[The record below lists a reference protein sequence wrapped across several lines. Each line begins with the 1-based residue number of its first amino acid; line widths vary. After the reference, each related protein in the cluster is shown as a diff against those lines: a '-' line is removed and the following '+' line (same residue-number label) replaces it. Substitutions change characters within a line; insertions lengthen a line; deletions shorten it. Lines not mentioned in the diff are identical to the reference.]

1 MSISKSTIK
10 EIKSLQQPKYRQMYN
25 KFVAEG
31 DKACLEFIK
40 SKKYRISLAV
50 YTDRAFIAHQISS
63 MLPAEVVFQVSQKE
77 MEQMSLL
84 KTPSDVL
91 LVMERMEDSPA
102 LIAARKARIIYLD
115 GVQDPG
121 NVGTI
126 IRIADWFGI
135 DAVVRSVDSADF
147 FNPKVVQSTMGSMN
161 NVVLFTS
168 SLSESFCQNR
178 HIAGTYMEG
187 TPVHETS
194 LTKNTILV
202 LGSEGRGISE
212 SAARFIQER
221 ISIPGAADR
230 VAESLNVAVAS
241 GILCAAWNG
250 NIL

>member
-31 DKACLEFIK
+31 DKACVEFIK
-40 SKKYRISLAV
+40 SKKYRIYFA
-50 YTDRAFIAHQISS
+50 AFTEGAAIAHQISS
-63 MLPAEVVFQVSQKE
+63 MLPAEVIFQVSQKE
-77 MEQMSLL
+77 MEQMTLM

-91 LVMERMEDSPA
+91 LVMEKMEDSPTLLA
-102 LIAARKARIIYLD
+102 EQNARIIYLD

-135 DAVVRSVDSADF
+135 DAVVRSADSADF
-147 FNPKVVQSTMGSMN
+147 FNPKVVQATMGSMN

-168 SLSESFCQNR
+168 ALSDSFCRNR
-178 HIAGTYMEG
+178 HVAGTYMDG
-187 TPVHETS
+187 VPVQQVS
-194 LTKNTILV
+194 LSDNTVLV

-212 SAARFIQER
+212 SAAPYIHER
-221 ISIPGAADR
+221 ISIPGAANR
-230 VAESLNVAVAS
+230 VADSLNVAVAT
-241 GILCAAWNG
+241 GVICAAWKSNTK
-250 NIL
+250 

>member
-40 SKKYRISLAV
+40 SKKYRISLAA
-50 YTDRAFIAHQISS
+50 YTDGALIAHQISS
-63 MLPAEVVFQVSQKE
+63 MLPAEVVFRVSQKE
-77 MEQMSLL
+77 MEQMTLL

-91 LVMERMEDSPA
+91 LVMERMEDSPE
-102 LIAARKARIIYLD
+102 LIASQKARIIYLD

-147 FNPKVVQSTMGSMN
+147 FNPKVVQATMGSMN

-168 SLSESFCQNR
+168 ALSESFCRNR
-178 HIAGTYMEG
+178 HVAGTYMEG
-187 TPVHETS
+187 TPLQHAS
-194 LTKNTILV
+194 LTEDTILV

-212 SAARFIQER
+212 TAARYIQER
-221 ISIPGAADR
+221 ISIPGVADR

-241 GILCAAWNG
+241 GILCAAWKG